1 MKLPVS
7 PNATPHEYAAE
18 ECEEEV
24 RRAPTSEN
32 VPVTAA
38 AMANW
43 NDTMPEASLMM
54 DSLSKIL
61 RERAG
66 IFTCFDSEA
75 TDTASVGPSAAP
87 KANAAAKGWMEPAS

>member
-1 MKLPVS
+1 MS
-7 PNATPHEYAAE
+7 PNATPEYAAE
-18 ECEEEV
+18 DAKKKFAV
-24 RRAPTSEN
+24 KPTSEN
-32 VPVTAA
+32 VTGDGCGYGG
-38 AMANW
+38 W

-75 TDTASVGPSAAP
+75 TDTASVGPALAQGEHRGQR
-87 KANAAAKGWMEPAS
+87 GWMEPAS